1 MRAALLV
8 LAVALVTATSAYAG
22 KIFGDISIDGK
33 PVAAGVKV
41 KVTKPG
47 AAATA
52 DTTVTDKFGSY
63 KLLVKEEG
71 KSTLTVY
78 YEKSALEIFVF
89 STKEPARFDLVVE
102 KKDGKLGLRRK

>member
-1 MRAALLV
+1 MRSSLLV
-8 LAVALVTATSAYAG
+8 LAFATLVVSPALAG

-47 AAATA
+47 AAAVA
-52 DTTVTDKFGSY
+52 DTTATDKFGSY
-63 KLLVKEEG
+63 KLTVKEEG

-78 YEKSALEIFVF
+78 YGKSALEIPVF
-89 STKEPARFDLVVE
+89 STKEPARFDLVIE

>member
-1 MRAALLV
+1 MRSIFYAFLAAGV
-8 LAVALVTATSAYAG
+8 IASPASAG

-63 KLLVKEEG
+63 KLVVKEEG

-78 YEKSALEIFVF
+78 YEKSALEIPVF